1 MGRSNRYS
9 WYDCCDTEFYTYNI
23 YTYNSSTIFFRPI
36 LRIEFD
42 QDNEPN
48 TFAPAHNETKYL
60 KIMVHNRG
68 KSTAHDCEAT
78 VKVIIPSD
86 EILGNF
92 LLMMSKS

>member
-1 MGRSNRYS
+1 
-9 WYDCCDTEFYTYNI
+9 
-23 YTYNSSTIFFRPI
+23 
-36 LRIEFD
+36 
-42 QDNEPN
+42 
-48 TFAPAHNETKYL
+48 
-60 KIMVHNRG
+60 MVHNRG